1 MPDSMKINKYITIF
15 ALLLLTSLTATA
27 QVELNQ
33 QKCREMA
40 LDYSRQIKISEN
52 RHQQAVLSGKI
63 AKAQHL
69 PKLSAS
75 GLYFYKPDPLEYSL
89 EGGYLPTYTPGPNGE
104 MQPNVQ
110 INPNTGAPVTGPD
123 GNPVFNMYAMM
134 PDMNLNIGLEGV
146 TTAGVQIEQPVY
158 MGGKIRTANKLANT
172 GIEVSKKQMDL
183 KKSEVIANVD
193 AAWFQYLA
201 VKEKHLAANEY
212 KILLDSLKATI
223 EATNREG
230 MATRNELLKVQV
242 KRNEAILLKQKANS
256 GLQLA
261 QMNLCRLIG
270 LPLDTNLIIDAPEE
284 TTLPDIQI
292 IEDNNPADRPEYQLL
307 NDAIEAKQYQ
317 EKMARAGMLPQ
328 IGISAGYSY
337 LGGLKINGQE
347 TDEMAFSAMA
357 SVKIPIFKWFE
368 EQNKLS
374 KARLETE
381 VARMELEENEKLLQL
396 DIARARFNLEESF
409 TRLQL
414 TEKALEQ
421 AQENLE
427 TSESLFE
434 EGMEPLVNLL
444 EAQVQWQKAES
455 EYIDAKTSVKLMHTY
470 YLKATGHLS
479 E

>member
-1 MPDSMKINKYITIF
+1 MKINKYIKLIT
-15 ALLLLTSLTATA
+15 LLLISSVAASA
-27 QVELNQ
+27 QVKLNQ

-40 LDYSRQIKISEN
+40 LDFSRQIKISEN
-52 RHQQAVLSGKI
+52 HYEQALLSGKI
-63 AKAQHL
+63 ARVQHL

-89 EGGYLPTYTPGPNGE
+89 EGGYLPTYTPGQNGE
-104 MQPNVQ
+104 MQPNIQ
-110 INPNTGAPVTGPD
+110 INPNTGQPVTGPD

-134 PDMNLNIGLEGV
+134 PDMNLNIGMEGV
-146 TTAGVQIEQPVY
+146 TTAGVQLEQPVY
-158 MGGKIRTANKLANT
+158 LGGKIRTANKLAGK
-172 GIEVSKKQMDL
+172 GIEISKKQMSL

-193 AAWFQYLA
+193 AAYFQYLA
-201 VKEKHLAANEY
+201 VKEKKKAANDY
-212 KILLDSLKATI
+212 KVLLDSLVATI

-230 MATRNELLKVQV
+230 MSTRNELLKVQV
-242 KRNEAILLKQKANS
+242 KRNEAILMKQKANS

-261 QMNLCRLIG
+261 SMNLCRIIG
-270 LPLDTNLIIDAPEE
+270 LPLETELYIQETEE
-284 TTLPDIQI
+284 TKLPDIRPAN
-292 IEDNNPADRPEYQLL
+292 DNNPSGRPEYQLL
-307 NDAIEAKQYQ
+307 NDAIAIKQYQ
-317 EKMARAGMLPQ
+317 EKMARAEMLPQ

-337 LGGLKINGQE
+337 LGGLKINGQG

-357 SVKIPIFKWFE
+357 SVKIPVFKWFE
-368 EQNKLS
+368 ERNKLS
-374 KARLETE
+374 KAQLETE

-409 TRLQL
+409 TRLKL

-444 EAQVQWQKAES
+444 EAQVQWQKARS
-455 EYIDAKTSVKLMHTY
+455 EYIDAETSVKLMHTY
-470 YLKATGHLS
+470 YLKATGRLS
-479 E
+479 VK